1 MMRSGAESG
10 GAEGC
15 TSPTGVVPL
24 FTCEP
29 VLRSYRCIV
38 ADCVF
43 GCHVDRVD
51 SGNCSASFLMPLCGA
66 FQCARLTTPP
76 PHAAK
81 NCCSERTPLPRSMCL
96 GAASV
101 AHILKT
107 RKTCA
112 ACRGR

>member
-10 GAEGC
+10 GAGEC
-15 TSPTGVVPL
+15 TSPTRVVLL

-29 VLRSYRCIV
+29 VLRPYRCIV

-66 FQCARLTTPP
+66 FQCARPTTPRRPLRQGTVVGTDTGRTMHGAPAGLP
-76 PHAAK
+76 PPPFLQRA
-81 NCCSERTPLPRSMCL
+81 
-96 GAASV
+96 
-101 AHILKT
+101 
-107 RKTCA
+107 
-112 ACRGR
+112 

>member
-29 VLRSYRCIV
+29 VLRPYRCIV

-66 FQCARLTTPP
+66 FQCARPTTPRRP
-76 PHAAK
+76 CGKELLSRAYTAATIHVPRCGLTRPH
-81 NCCSERTPLPRSMCL
+81 S
-96 GAASV
+96 
-101 AHILKT
+101 
-107 RKTCA
+107 
-112 ACRGR
+112 